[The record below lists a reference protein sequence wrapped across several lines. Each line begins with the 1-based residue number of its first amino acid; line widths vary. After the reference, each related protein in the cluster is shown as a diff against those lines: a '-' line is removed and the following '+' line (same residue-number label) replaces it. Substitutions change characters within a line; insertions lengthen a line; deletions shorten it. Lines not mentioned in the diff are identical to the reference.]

1 MEERTEFFVGL
12 DVHKDSISVAAC
24 EAGRTPARFVGVL
37 GPDVRQLAKLLAQ
50 AGDPSHL
57 RVVYAAGPTGF
68 GLYRELC
75 RRGYRC
81 EIVAPSLIPQR
92 AGDRIKNDRRDC
104 CRLAEL
110 SRAGEPKAIWV
121 PDEAHESI
129 RDLCRAR
136 EDAVQARLRAR
147 QQLKSFM
154 LRHDRRYPGKTSW
167 TKTHERW
174 IADQRFDH
182 AGETLAM
189 AEYLLAVEAAQQ
201 RVDRLTTALLQIVQ
215 SWCFAP
221 VVAALRSLRG
231 VDSVTAIGL
240 IAEIGHFERFETARD
255 LMGYLGLVPSEHSS
269 GNSVRRGSIT
279 KTGNG
284 HARRLLVEAAWN
296 YRFAARMSTTLRNRS
311 AELPA
316 AIRDHAWKAQ
326 MRLSSR
332 FAQLSSRGVQIN
344 KVCVAVARELA
355 GFVWAIARQAQ
366 AAAPLRNGA

>member
-24 EAGRTPARFVGVL
+24 EAGRTPGRFVGVL

-50 AGDPSHL
+50 AGDPSHI
-57 RVVYAAGPTGF
+57 RVVYEAGPTGF

-110 SRAGEPKAIWV
+110 SRAGELKAIWV

-240 IAEIGHFERFETARD
+240 IAEIGDFERFETARD
-255 LMGYLGLVPSEHSS
+255 LMAYYASLG
-269 GNSVRRGSIT
+269 IT
-279 KTGNG
+279 V
-284 HARRLLVEAAWN
+284 RRLLTDNGSAF
-296 YRFAARMSTTLRNRS
+296 RSKDFAAACTALGITHKFTRAYRPQTNGKAERFIQSALREWAYGWTYQNSDQRTQALASWQHHYNWHRTHAGISRAFPMSRLTKSRMNLLTVHS
-311 AELPA
+311 
-316 AIRDHAWKAQ
+316 
-326 MRLSSR
+326 
-332 FAQLSSRGVQIN
+332 
-344 KVCVAVARELA
+344 
-355 GFVWAIARQAQ
+355 
-366 AAAPLRNGA
+366 